1 MTQTRA
7 QQGPFI
13 IDGGRLG
20 GFLFLAFLL
29 ALVAAPILYVIY
41 GSLRTGAPGAADAGF
56 TLENWRT
63 VYLSAPYLKAL
74 WNTLALSAIVSVLAL
89 LLGGALAWLVGRTDM
104 PGRNQMALLLVV
116 PLLISNLITTLAWI
130 ALAAPNAGFLNAWF
144 RSLTGVRTLLDIY
157 SFHGIVLVHVLHY
170 ASFAYLALFAALR
183 SIDASLE
190 EASYMLGVGP
200 VRTGWRMTLPL
211 IAPTMATS
219 FLIIF
224 VLVAENFSVPTL
236 LGSPVGF
243 HTLPSLIYQNMAV
256 TPAHPT
262 LAAAAGTMLL
272 WVALIGAAIQRRITR
287 NASRYVTV
295 TGKGNRFR
303 LVRLGPWRIAAFC
316 FVALYLFLAVIL
328 PYFALMLGSFMSFLT
343 ANIRPSVFTLE
354 NYATIL
360 VGDNLKPVLNSLLLS
375 AGGGLG
381 LTILYLGMSF
391 FLEQTSKSFAR
402 LVDYVTMLPSA
413 IPALILGVGLI
424 WTFVGLSA
432 PIYGTMA
439 ILLIA
444 YFLRNLGY
452 GLRQANNAFSQIAR
466 ELTEAARM
474 NGATRLRALWDIA
487 IPLIRPAILSLWT
500 MLFIFIFM
508 EVSATILLYTPDTR
522 TMPTVLWNYMSSGS
536 QPHAFAIAVAQ
547 ATLVF
552 IVLYLADR
560 RFGLLRK
567 TLER

>member
-1 MTQTRA
+1 MTPTRA
-7 QQGPFI
+7 QQGPFSA
-13 IDGGRLG
+13 DWGRLG

-41 GSLRTGAPGAADAGF
+41 GSFRSGAPGAADAGF

-63 VYLSAPYLKAL
+63 VYLSAPYLSAL
-74 WNTLALSAIVSVLAL
+74 WNTVALSAIVSMLAL

-144 RSLTGVRTLLDIY
+144 RSMTGMRTLFDIY
-157 SFHGIVLVHVLHY
+157 SFQGVVLVHVLHF

-200 VRTGWRMTLPL
+200 VRTGLRMTLPL
-211 IAPTMATS
+211 IAPTLATS

-272 WVALIGAAIQRRITR
+272 WVALIGAAIQRRVTR

-303 LVRLGPWRIAAFC
+303 LVRLGRWRFAALG
-316 FVALYLFLAVIL
+316 FVALYLFLAVVL

-343 ANIRPSVFTLE
+343 ANIRPGVFTLE

-360 VGDNLKPVLNSLLLS
+360 VGDNLEPVLNSLLLS
-375 AGGGLG
+375 AGGGLA

-391 FLEQTSKSFAR
+391 FLEQTSKGFAR

-424 WTFVGLSA
+424 WTFVGWSV

-474 NGATRLRALWDIA
+474 TGASRLRALWDIS

-552 IVLYLADR
+552 VVLYLADR

>member
-1 MTQTRA
+1 MQTRA
-7 QQGPFI
+7 QQGSF
-13 IDGGRLG
+13 DGGRVG
-20 GFLFLAFLL
+20 GFLFLVLLL
-29 ALVAAPILYVIY
+29 ALIAAPILYVIY

-63 VYLSAPYLKAL
+63 AYLSAAYLRAL
-74 WNTLALSAIVSVLAL
+74 WNTLALSAIVSTLAIM
-89 LLGGALAWLVGRTDM
+89 LGGALAWVVARTDM
-104 PGRNQMALLLVV
+104 PGRGLFALLLIV

-130 ALAAPNAGFLNAWF
+130 ALAAPNAGFINAWF
-144 RSLTGVRTLLDIY
+144 RSMTGVRTLFDVY
-157 SFHGIVLVHVLHY
+157 SFGGVVLVHVLHY
-170 ASFAYLALFAALR
+170 ASFAYLAIFAALR

-200 VRTGWRMTLPL
+200 VGTGLRMTLPL
-211 IAPTMATS
+211 IAPTLATS

-236 LGSPVGF
+236 LGSPVGY

-256 TPAHPT
+256 TPARPT

-295 TGKGNRFR
+295 TGKGAR
-303 LVRLGPWRIAAFC
+303 LRHVALGVWRIPALC
-316 FVALYLFLAVIL
+316 FVGLYLLLAVVL

-343 ANIRPSVFTLE
+343 ANIRPGVFTLE

-360 VGDNLKPVLNSLLLS
+360 VGDNLEPVFNSLILS

-381 LTILYLGMSF
+381 LTMIYLAMSHI
-391 FLEQTSKSFAR
+391 LEQSGRSFAR
-402 LVDYVTMLPSA
+402 LVEYVTILPSA

-424 WTFVGLSA
+424 WTFVGWSV

-474 NGATRLRALWDIA
+474 NGASPLRALWDIS

-560 RFGLLRK
+560 KFGLLRK

>member
-1 MTQTRA
+1 MQTRA
-7 QQGPFI
+7 QQGSF
-13 IDGGRLG
+13 DGGRVG
-20 GFLFLAFLL
+20 GFLFLVLLL
-29 ALVAAPILYVIY
+29 ALIAVPILYVVY

-63 VYLSAPYLKAL
+63 AYLSAAYLRAL
-74 WNTLALSAIVSVLAL
+74 WNTLALSAIVSTLAIM
-89 LLGGALAWLVGRTDM
+89 LGGALAWVVARTDM
-104 PGRNQMALLLVV
+104 PGRNQFALLLIV

-130 ALAAPNAGFLNAWF
+130 ALAAPNAGFINAWF
-144 RSLTGVRTLLDIY
+144 RSMTGVRTLFDVY
-157 SFHGIVLVHVLHY
+157 SFGGVVLVHVLHY
-170 ASFAYLALFAALR
+170 ASFAYLAIFAALR

-200 VRTGWRMTLPL
+200 VGTGLRMTLPL
-211 IAPTMATS
+211 IAPTLATS

-236 LGSPVGF
+236 LGSPVGY

-256 TPAHPT
+256 TPARPT

-295 TGKGNRFR
+295 TGKGAR
-303 LVRLGPWRIAAFC
+303 LRHVALGVWRIPALC
-316 FVALYLFLAVIL
+316 FVGLYLLLAVVL

-343 ANIRPSVFTLE
+343 ANIRPGVFTLE

-360 VGDNLKPVLNSLLLS
+360 VGDNLEPVFNSLILS

-381 LTILYLGMSF
+381 LTMIYLAMSHI
-391 FLEQTSKSFAR
+391 LEQSGRSFAR
-402 LVDYVTMLPSA
+402 LVEYVTILPSA

-424 WTFVGLSA
+424 WTFVGWSV

-474 NGATRLRALWDIA
+474 NGASPLRALWDIS

-560 RFGLLRK
+560 KFGLLRK

>member
-7 QQGPFI
+7 RQGPFT

-20 GFLFLAFLL
+20 GFLFLALLL

-41 GSLRTGAPGAADAGF
+41 GSLRTGAPGATDAGF

-144 RSLTGVRTLLDIY
+144 RSMTGVRTLFDIY
-157 SFHGIVLVHVLHY
+157 SFQGVVLVHVLHF

-200 VRTGWRMTLPL
+200 VRTGLRMTLPL
-211 IAPTMATS
+211 IAPTLATS

-272 WVALIGAAIQRRITR
+272 WVALIGAAIQRRVTR

-303 LVRLGPWRIAAFC
+303 LVRLGRWRFAALG
-316 FVALYLFLAVIL
+316 FVALYLFLAVVL

-343 ANIRPSVFTLE
+343 ANIRPGVFTLE

-360 VGDNLKPVLNSLLLS
+360 VGDNLEPVLNSLLLS
-375 AGGGLG
+375 AGGGLA

-391 FLEQTSKSFAR
+391 FLEQTSKGFAR

-424 WTFVGLSA
+424 WTFVGWSV

-474 NGATRLRALWDIA
+474 TGASRLRALWDIS

>member
-1 MTQTRA
+1 MTQASAR
-7 QQGPFI
+7 QGSLDVGRIGGLLFI
-13 IDGGRLG
+13 L
-20 GFLFLAFLL
+20 LLL
-29 ALVAAPILYVIY
+29 AIVAAPILYVIY
-41 GSLRTGAPGAADAGF
+41 GSLRTSAPGAADASF
-56 TLENWRT
+56 TLENLRT
-63 VYLSAPYLKAL
+63 AYLSAAYLKAF
-74 WNTLALSAIVSVLAL
+74 WNTMALSAIVSALAL
-89 LLGGALAWLVGRTDM
+89 LVGGALAWVVARTDM
-104 PGRNQMALLLVV
+104 PGRNQLALLLVV

-130 ALAAPNAGFLNAWF
+130 ALAAPNAGFINAWF
-144 RSLTGVRTLLDIY
+144 RSMTGVRTLFDIY
-157 SFHGIVLVHVLHY
+157 SMQGVVLVHVLHY
-170 ASFAYLALFAALR
+170 ASFAYLGIFAALR

-200 VRTGWRMTLPL
+200 LGTGLRMTLPL
-211 IAPTMATS
+211 IAPTLATS

-256 TPAHPT
+256 TPARPT
-262 LAAAAGTMLL
+262 LAAAVGTMLL

-295 TGKGNRFR
+295 TGKGARLR
-303 LVRLGPWRIAAFC
+303 LVALGAWRIPALC
-316 FVALYLFLAVIL
+316 FVGFYLFLAVIL
-328 PYFALMLGSFMSFLT
+328 PYLALILGSFMSFLT
-343 ANIRPSVFTLE
+343 ANIRPGVFTLE

-360 VGDNLKPVLNSLLLS
+360 VGDNLEPVFNSLALS
-375 AGGGLG
+375 AGGGLC
-381 LTILYLGMSF
+381 LTVIYLAMSYV
-391 FLEQTSKSFAR
+391 LEHTSRSFAR
-402 LVDYVTMLPSA
+402 LVEYVTILPSA

-424 WTFVGLSA
+424 WTFVGWSV

-452 GLRQANNAFSQIAR
+452 GLRQANNAFSQISR
-466 ELTEAARM
+466 ELTEAARI
-474 NGATRLRALWDIA
+474 NGASRLRALWDISV
-487 IPLIRPAILSLWT
+487 PLIRPAILSLWT

-536 QPHAFAIAVAQ
+536 QPHAFAIAVTQ
-547 ATLVF
+547 ASLVF

-560 RFGLLRK
+560 KFGLLRK